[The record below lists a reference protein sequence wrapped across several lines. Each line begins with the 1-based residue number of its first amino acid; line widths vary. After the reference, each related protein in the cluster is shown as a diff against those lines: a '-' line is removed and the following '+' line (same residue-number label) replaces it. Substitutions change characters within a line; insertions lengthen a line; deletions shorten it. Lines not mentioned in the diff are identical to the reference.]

1 MMKRKLMSLL
11 AVSAIVMCLSASAV
25 AQGMR
30 ATPEQRTQRLK
41 DSLSLNEKQVA
52 KVLDIYKELDKKRQD
67 LFSGAG
73 EDRQAMMQ
81 AMRTLMDSSDAKID
95 RLLTPAQKTKFDEL
109 KKQRQQ
115 RGPRPGGN

>member
-1 MMKRKLMSLL
+1 MMGM
-11 AVSAIVMCLSASAV
+11 SASAV

-41 DSLSLNEKQVA
+41 DSLSLNEKQIA

-81 AMRTLMDSSDAKID
+81 AMRTLMDSSDAKIE
-95 RLLTPAQKTKFDEL
+95 RLLTPAQKTRFDEL
-109 KKQRQQ
+109 KKHRQQ

>member
-1 MMKRKLMSLL
+1 MMKHKLLSILVVF
-11 AVSAIVMCLSASAV
+11 AVVIGLSASAV

-52 KVLDIYKELDKKRQD
+52 KVLDIYKDLDKKRQD
-67 LFSGAG
+67 LFSSAG
-73 EDRQAMMQ
+73 DDRQAMMQ
-81 AMRTLMDSSDAKID
+81 SMRTLMDSSDAKIE
-95 RLLTPAQKTKFDEL
+95 RLLTPGQKTKFDEL